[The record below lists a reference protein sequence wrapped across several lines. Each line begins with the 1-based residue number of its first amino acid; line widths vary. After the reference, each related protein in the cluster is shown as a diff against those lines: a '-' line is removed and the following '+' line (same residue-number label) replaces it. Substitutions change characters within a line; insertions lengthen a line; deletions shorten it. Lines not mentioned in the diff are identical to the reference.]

1 MAYQKEKENTTNF
14 SAVKL
19 GVASPEEILQW
30 SYGEVL
36 KPETINYRTQKPER
50 DGLFCE
56 RIFGPI
62 KDYECSC
69 GKYRKV
75 RYRGVICD
83 KCGVEVTK
91 SSVRRE
97 RMGHIDLAA
106 PVAHVWY
113 IQGVPSTL
121 GTILDISVNELEKVV
136 YFAAFIIMGVD
147 EAVRQQAIDNLERE
161 YQEFKDA
168 VLGKDKK
175 EGASDDLLSKLDEI
189 ETQYRTE
196 KGLLESLSKARIISE
211 QRYHE
216 LSLKYGRIIEVG
228 IGAEAILHLLTNID
242 SNQEMKE
249 LEVNI
254 ETASPVAK
262 KKMMKRL
269 KLFTDLKR
277 AGIKPHWMILN
288 RLPVIPPDLRPMVQ
302 LDGGRFA
309 ASDLNDLYRRVL
321 NRNNRLKKLLNQGAP
336 EVITRNEKRMLQE
349 AVDALVDNNARRGKV
364 AASTNGKRRLK
375 SLSDMLRGK
384 QGRFRQNLLGKRVDY
399 SGRSVIVIG
408 PHLKLHQCGIPKGM
422 ALELFKPMIISR
434 LINDGHAHNVKQA
447 TRLIELSEKLVWDIL
462 EDITNNHHVLLNRAP
477 TLHRLGIQA
486 FKPVLVEGKA
496 IQVHPSVC
504 QAFNADFD
512 GDQMA
517 VHVPLSKQAQK
528 EAAEIMLSS
537 KNLLKPASGDPIS
550 GPRLDMTLG
559 AYYMTG
565 VDKGA
570 KGEGKVFSDIK
581 EAIRAFEDGHIRL
594 RAQIK
599 ARIDIKGE
607 QQLIE
612 TTVGRIIFNQN
623 IPEELRFINQ
633 ELDKKELNKFFSKSF
648 VELGTDK
655 TAELVDSIK
664 DIGFK
669 YAEFS
674 GITFSISD
682 IKDPEQREE
691 ILEATELKISE
702 VEGQFRRGLITE
714 NERYL
719 KTVELWFDAQSQI
732 EKNLT
737 GSLDENNP
745 VVQIFKSGA
754 RGSLSQMQ
762 QIAGMKGLV
771 ANPSG
776 KIIEIPIKHNF
787 KNGLTVFEYF
797 VSTHGARKG
806 RADTALR
813 TSDAGY
819 LTRRL
824 VDVSQDVVI
833 SEIDCGTKE
842 GIYLEAQDF
851 IDLGESFA
859 VAVSGRFL
867 AEDIGEFKA
876 GTKISAE
883 NVEQI
888 LALIDGKVKVRS
900 PLRCDSTWGICQK
913 CYGEDLALGKDV
925 SMGEAVGVIAAQAI
939 GEPGTQLTMRTFH
952 TGGVA
957 SSGGDITTGLPRVE
971 ELFEA
976 RVPKG
981 VAAMAEMSGRVSLES
996 VSEGKKI
1003 TISSKAEA
1011 SEEVKITKGFEWN
1024 IKDGDKVKTDQ
1035 IVAKGEKGQVVR
1047 TPFAGVI
1054 HIKGKKGKVDGLKTV
1069 VQEEIVDINLQVL
1082 VKEGEEVESG
1092 DALTEGHLDLKK
1104 LLEYKDREKVENYIV
1119 NEIQK
1124 IYTAQGQPINNKHIE
1139 ILIRKMLSKGQITDP
1154 GTSKYIEG
1162 ELIDTLEQLDLIK
1175 KHKIKY
1181 NNILLGISRVS
1192 LNTSSFLSA
1201 ASFQETT
1208 NVLMQ
1213 AAIKGQRDDLK
1224 GLKENVIIGKL
1235 IPAGTGYNSK

>member
-1 MAYQKEKENTTNF
+1 MAYQKERDNTTNF

-19 GVASPEEILQW
+19 AVASPEEILQW
-30 SYGEVL
+30 SFGEVL

-121 GTILDISVNELEKVV
+121 GTILGISVNELEKVI

-147 EAVRQQAIDNLERE
+147 EEVKKQAVDNLERE

-168 VLGKDKK
+168 VLGKRKK
-175 EGASDDLLSKLDEI
+175 DDASDELLKKLDEI

-196 KGLLESLSKARIISE
+196 KSLLESLDKTRIISE

-216 LSLKYGRIIEVG
+216 LSLKYGQIVDVG
-228 IGAEAILHLLTNID
+228 IGTEAILKLLKNVDID
-242 SNQEMKE
+242 KEMKD
-249 LEVNI
+249 LEDVIAN
-254 ETASPVAK
+254 AAPVAK
-262 KKMMKRL
+262 KKLMKRM

-277 AGIKPHWMILN
+277 AGIKPHWMVLD

-349 AVDALVDNNARRGKV
+349 AVDALIDNNARRGKV

-408 PHLKLHQCGIPKGM
+408 PYLKLHECGIPKGM
-422 ALELFKPMIISR
+422 ALELFKPMVISR

-462 EDITNNHHVLLNRAP
+462 EGITNDHHVLLNRAP

-496 IQVHPSVC
+496 IKVHPSVC

-517 VHVPLSKQAQK
+517 VHVPLSEQAQK

-565 VDKGA
+565 ISKKA
-570 KGEGKVFSDIK
+570 KGEGKCFSNYK

-594 RAQIK
+594 RALIK
-599 ARIDIKGE
+599 VRINQKGE
-607 QQLIE
+607 TKLIK
-612 TTVGRIIFNQN
+612 TTVGRIIFNQS
-623 IPEELRFINQ
+623 IPKELRFINK
-633 ELDKKELNKFFSKSF
+633 ELDKKELNSFFTKAF
-648 VELGTDK
+648 NKLGTDK
-655 TAELVDSIK
+655 TAKLIDSIK
-664 DIGFK
+664 DVGFK
-669 YAEFS
+669 FAEFS

-682 IKDPEQREE
+682 INDPENREE
-691 ILEATELKISE
+691 ILEKTEEKISV

-719 KTVELWFDAQSQI
+719 KTVELWFEAQSEI
-732 EKNLT
+732 EKNLNK
-737 GSLDENNP
+737 SLDNDNP

-754 RGSLSQMQ
+754 RGSMSQMQ

-771 ANPSG
+771 ANPAG

-833 SEIDCGTKE
+833 AETDCKTKE
-842 GIYLEAQDF
+842 GIYLYEEDF
-851 IDLGESFA
+851 IELGESFA
-859 VAVSGRFL
+859 SAVTGRL
-867 AEDIGEFKA
+867 LYQNIGEFKV
-876 GTKISAE
+876 GTKITVD
-883 NVEQI
+883 NVDQI
-888 LALIDGKVKVRS
+888 LSLAKGKVPVRS
-900 PLRCDSTWGICQK
+900 PLRCNSTWGICQK
-913 CYGEDLALGKDV
+913 CYGDDLALGTDV
-925 SMGEAVGVIAAQAI
+925 RMGEAVGVIAAQAI

-957 SSGGDITTGLPRVE
+957 SSSGDITTGLPRVE

-976 RVPKG
+976 RTPKG
-981 VAAMAEMSGRVSLES
+981 VAAMAEMSGRVSIEL
-996 VSEGKKI
+996 VNEGKKI
-1003 TISSKAEA
+1003 TIASKAEA
-1011 SEEVKITKGFEWN
+1011 SEIVKVTKGFEWN
-1024 IKDGDKVKTDQ
+1024 IMSGDKIRSDQ
-1035 IVAKGEKGQVVR
+1035 IIAKGD
-1047 TPFAGVI
+1047 
-1054 HIKGKKGKVDGLKTV
+1054 KGKVIRAPFGGVITIKSRNGKIDGMKTV
-1069 VQEEIVDINLQVL
+1069 VQEDTVDANLQVL
-1082 VKEGEEVESG
+1082 VNDGDNVVAG

-1139 ILIRKMLSKGQITDP
+1139 ILIRKMLSKGQIIDP

-1162 ELIDTLEQLDLIK
+1162 ELIDTLEQLDEIK

-1181 NNILLGISRVS
+1181 EDILLGISRVS

-1208 NVLMQ
+1208 NVLMK

-1235 IPAGTGYNSK
+1235 IPAGTGFKS